1 MASKLTTQFIA
12 NLLGLIQM
20 ISLGSPT
27 YMYMT
32 SQKESQVHTAVKI
45 YKKGLIEP
53 HFDYCTAVLDG
64 LLQQLNDINSKNSKI
79 TLPKSQCSCRQLLNL
94 LDWDNISINIIRRA
108 KQKAKLTYKCT
119 NNLAPP
125 VICLP

>member
-1 MASKLTTQFIA
+1 MTSKLTKQFTA

-45 YKKGLIEP
+45 YKQGLIEP
-53 HFDYCTAVLDG
+53 HFDYRLRR
-64 LLQQLNDINSKNSKI
+64 K
-79 TLPKSQCSCRQLLNL
+79 CRPGQILIA
-94 LDWDNISINIIRRA
+94 W
-108 KQKAKLTYKCT
+108 
-119 NNLAPP
+119 P
-125 VICLP
+125 

>member
-1 MASKLTTQFIA
+1 MASKLTKQFIA

-27 YMYMT
+27 YMYLT

-79 TLPKSQCSCRQLLNL
+79 TLPNHNVVA
-94 LDWDNISINIIRRA
+94 DNF
-108 KQKAKLTYKCT
+108 LT
-119 NNLAPP
+119 
-125 VICLP
+125 CLIGTTYQ

>member
-1 MASKLTTQFIA
+1 
-12 NLLGLIQM
+12 M

-32 SQKESQVHTAVKI
+32 SQKESQVQTAVKI

-64 LLQQLNDINSKNSKI
+64 LLQQLNDITPK
-79 TLPKSQCSCRQLLNL
+79 TPKSHCQNHNVVA
-94 LDWDNISINIIRRA
+94 DNF
-108 KQKAKLTYKCT
+108 LT
-119 NNLAPP
+119 
-125 VICLP
+125 CLIGTTYQ

>member
-1 MASKLTTQFIA
+1 
-12 NLLGLIQM
+12 M

-27 YMYMT
+27 YMYLT

-79 TLPKSQCSCRQLLNL
+79 TLPNHNVVA
-94 LDWDNISINIIRRA
+94 DNF
-108 KQKAKLTYKCT
+108 LT
-119 NNLAPP
+119 
-125 VICLP
+125 CLIGTTYQ

>member
-1 MASKLTTQFIA
+1 
-12 NLLGLIQM
+12 M

-64 LLQQLNDINSKNSKI
+64 LLQQLNDINSKI
-79 TLPKSQCSCRQLLNL
+79 TLPKSHCQNHNVVA
-94 LDWDNISINIIRRA
+94 DNF
-108 KQKAKLTYKCT
+108 LT
-119 NNLAPP
+119 
-125 VICLP
+125 CLIGTTYQ

>member
-1 MASKLTTQFIA
+1 
-12 NLLGLIQM
+12 M

-79 TLPKSQCSCRQLLNL
+79 TLPKSHCQNHNVVV
-94 LDWDNISINIIRRA
+94 DNF
-108 KQKAKLTYKCT
+108 LT
-119 NNLAPP
+119 
-125 VICLP
+125 CLIGTTYQ